1 MTHTITVYKNLS
13 PTAIPYHKSVLVAL
27 ERIRS
32 GADLKI
38 VNAIRL
44 EPDKIKQAELKKN
57 LTSFALS
64 GKFSHRSSSGL
75 ISHSG
80 LVCISMEFE
89 NEEELLLHRR
99 AFLESKEKAKYTF
112 ALFKST
118 SNLGL
123 KALIKIPAEEK
134 YHKLYFAALKESY
147 NNPYMETDEPDVSAL
162 TFSSY
167 DPDLY
172 FNPDSDTWM
181 EKDENEAF
189 DLSEKTPIL
198 KLRAEVGVVSNLEK
212 IYNKKYPG
220 KEGEKKT
227 NLVKFC
233 QSFNEFGIKQTECER
248 YIVSKYKDL
257 VKEKELLTIIRSA
270 YKEKGGTKFFEDQ
283 QALDLLER
291 QIRSGVETNKIFKKL
306 NETGGHSK
314 EDVEVAIARV
324 SNSLPIS
331 EFWYFTD
338 RGKVMISNVKFKAF
352 LEQRGYYKYYPE
364 GSENFVFIHIENN
377 MVQVVNGDEIKSFV
391 TDYLLQQPNT
401 AAFELMTSNSKY
413 WKDDYLNLIEEADIK
428 FYEDTINSGVVFFR
442 NGAVVL
448 KTTQETIKEQT
459 DIGIKQTI
467 VKTTKTEL
475 IDYFQL
481 EGHVWKDQ
489 IIQRDYIECDFT
501 DSVYG
506 KFINLVAGKDLK
518 SELAIRSTIGYLMHS
533 YKTSANNKA
542 VILNDETISDNPNG
556 GSGKG
561 LYCSALGHIKRV
573 AKLDCKLFD
582 GSKAFAYQTVDTAT
596 QILVYD
602 DVSKNFKFE
611 NLFSVVTEGI
621 TLEKKNK
628 DAVKLTVGKSPKIII
643 TTNYTIGGVGGSF
656 ERRKWELEFSSYF
669 SDKHTPFQEFGH
681 QLFEEWPEEEWSRFD
696 NFMIYCF
703 KLYLEQGLVRQ
714 EFTNLAERKF
724 IKETSFDFREWVVE
738 DPLPLDVVIMKTE
751 YFEKFVG
758 IYPDYKHSKWFGQKK
773 FSQWLERYAEYK
785 GYSCSTGTS
794 MNLRWIKYSNKL
806 RETQETLD
814 IGQQVEVDNI
824 TIKNDTDEFDF

>member
-1 MTHTITVYKNLS
+1 MSNYTITVYKNHN

-27 ERIRS
+27 ERIRL
-32 GADLKI
+32 GTDLALI
-38 VNAIRL
+38 NSIRT
-44 EPDKIKQAELKKN
+44 EPDKIKQAEHKKN
-57 LTSFALS
+57 LCSFAFS
-64 GKFSHRSSSGL
+64 GKFSHRSASGL
-75 ISHSG
+75 ITHSG
-80 LVCISMEFE
+80 LICISLE
-89 NEEELLLHRR
+89 NFKDEEELLSHRR

-112 ALFKST
+112 ALFRSV

-134 YHKLYFAALKESY
+134 YHRLYFNAIKDSY
-147 NNPYMETDEPDVSAL
+147 NSPYFETDEPDVSAL

-172 FNPDSDTWM
+172 FNPESEIWTEKEDT
-181 EKDENEAF
+181 EIF
-189 DLSEKTPIL
+189 DLSEKTPVL
-198 KLRAEVGVVSNLEK
+198 KLQAEVGIVSNLEK
-212 IYNKKYPG
+212 MYAKKYPG

-227 NLVKFC
+227 SLIKFC
-233 QSFNEFGIKQTECER
+233 QSFNEFGVKQTECER
-248 YIVSKYKDL
+248 YIVSKYKDVL
-257 VKEKELLTIIRSA
+257 KEKDLITIIRSA
-270 YKEKGGTKFFEDQ
+270 YKEKGGSKFFEDT

-291 QIRSGVETNKIFKKL
+291 QIRSGVETTKILKKL
-306 NETGGHSK
+306 NDNGGHSK
-314 EDVEVAIARV
+314 DDVEIAIKHVA
-324 SNSLPIS
+324 NLLPIS

-338 RGKVMISNVKFKAF
+338 RGKVMISNVKFKGF
-352 LEQRGYYKYYPE
+352 LEQRGYFKFYPE
-364 GSENFVFIHIENN
+364 GSENFVFIRIENN
-377 MVQVVNGDEIKSFV
+377 MVEVVNNDQIKSFV
-391 TDYLLQQPNT
+391 ADYLIGQPNT
-401 AAFELMTSNSKY
+401 AAYELMTGNAKY
-413 WKDDYLNLIEEADIK
+413 FKDEYLNLIEEANIK
-428 FYEDTINSGVVFFR
+428 FYEDTIRSGVVFFK

-448 KTTQETIKEQT
+448 KTVQEQKQEQT
-459 DIGIKQTI
+459 DIGIKYLVNKQT
-467 VKTTKTEL
+467 TTEL

-489 IIQRDYIECDFT
+489 IIDRDYKECDF
-501 DSVYG
+501 DEAVYS
-506 KFINLVAGKDLK
+506 KFINLIAGKDAK
-518 SELAIRSTIGYLMHS
+518 SELSIRSTIGYLMHS

-542 VILNDETISDNPNG
+542 VILNDQTISDNPNG

-561 LYCSALGHIKRV
+561 LYCTGLGHIKRV

-582 GSKAFAYQTVDTAT
+582 GSKPFAYQTVDTAT

-643 TTNYTIGGVGGSF
+643 TTNYTIGGIGGSF

-681 QLFEEWPEEEWSRFD
+681 QLFEEWDEEEWNRFD
-696 NFMIYCF
+696 NFMIHCF
-703 KLYLEQGLVRQ
+703 KIYLEQGLIRQ

-724 IKETSFDFREWVVE
+724 IKETSFDFREWVTE
-738 DPLPLDVVIMKTE
+738 DPLPVDYVIMKKE
-751 YFEKFVG
+751 YYEKFID

-785 GYSCSTGTS
+785 GYMYQTGTS
-794 MNLRWIKYSNKL
+794 MNLRWIKYVTTTDALVVGHPKA
-806 RETQETLD
+806 D
-814 IGQQVEVDNI
+814 GI
-824 TIKNDTDEFDF
+824 TINENGETFDF